1 MKQEVKLGFE
11 IRTLDNMLRRNFIS
25 SVKESGLDEVTVMHG
40 WIIGYL
46 YNNREKAIYQRDIES
61 HFSIGR
67 STVTNIL
74 KLMEKKGC
82 LVRESV
88 SSDARLKRLKLTEK
102 GIRLHEDTKRLLDRL
117 DAKTI
122 EGIEQEE
129 LSSFYATIAK
139 LKKNLEKQ
147 RMGKGCVSVSCICQ
161 EEEDR
166 EE

>member
-46 YNNREKAIYQRDIES
+46 YNNREKDIYQKDIES

-74 KLMEKKGC
+74 KLMEKKGY
-82 LVRESV
+82 LLRESV
-88 SSDARLKRLKLTEK
+88 SSDARLKRL
-102 GIRLHEDTKRLLDRL
+102 TKRLLDRL

-129 LSSFYATIAK
+129 LSSFYATIAR

-147 RMGKGCVSVSCICQ
+147 RMEKGCVSVSCTCQ

>member
-1 MKQEVKLGFE
+1 M
-11 IRTLDNMLRRNFIS
+11 
-25 SVKESGLDEVTVMHG
+25 
-40 WIIGYL
+40 
-46 YNNREKAIYQRDIES
+46 
-61 HFSIGR
+61 
-67 STVTNIL
+67 
-74 KLMEKKGC
+74 KLMEKKGY